1 MTKILI
7 TGANGLVGQALVDSL
22 LPLSEFE
29 ILATSASE
37 CKIRGLEADQYSIM
51 DITSSSRVADVFNK
65 FHPDAVIHCAAMT
78 QVDPCELNPELCDKV
93 NIDGTRVV
101 ARATEGIGARFIYLS
116 TDFIFDGL
124 QGPYS
129 EDDLPNPVSTY
140 GWSKLQGEFITQSLK
155 IPWVIV
161 RTSLIY
167 GIIPA
172 MNRSNL
178 VTWVMGS
185 LKNNQA
191 IRVVDDQFRMP
202 TLVGDLA
209 EAIIRIIRD
218 KKTGIYHLSGPEMTS
233 VLDFALQTARFFHL
247 DESLISPIKSE
258 SLNQPGKR
266 PVSTEFVLD
275 KAIDEL
281 NYAPK
286 NLEEGLTVVRNLI
299 EKFTIQT

>member
-1 MTKILI
+1 MAKILI
-7 TGANGLVGQALVDSL
+7 TGANGLVGQALVDSISSL
-22 LPLSEFE
+22 TEFE
-29 ILATSASE
+29 LLATSASE
-37 CKIRGLEADQYSIM
+37 CKIQGLGADQFSIM
-51 DITSSSRVADVFNK
+51 DITSGLQVAEVFSRFQPEV
-65 FHPDAVIHCAAMT
+65 VIHCAALT

-101 ARATEGIGARFIYLS
+101 AKAAEAIGARFIYLS

-140 GWSKLQGEFITQSLK
+140 GWSKLQGEFITQSLR
-155 IPWVIV
+155 IPWVII

-178 VTWVMGS
+178 VTWVLDS
-185 LKNNQA
+185 LKNQKP

-209 EAIIRIIRD
+209 EAIIRIIRY

-233 VLDFALQTARFFHL
+233 VHDFAVQTARFFHL
-247 DESLISPIKSE
+247 DESLITRIQSE
-258 SLNQPGKR
+258 TLKQPGKR

-281 NYAPK
+281 DYAPK
-286 NLEEGLTVVRNLI
+286 NLDEGLTVVRNLLD
-299 EKFTIQT
+299 KFTVPL